1 MRLSFKEELEIDSI
15 KRRLQEICEEL
26 EEHTTQNDPTIASL
40 SFFVGSACK
49 EITTL
54 TSGLQELLYNAT
66 VQDDYEIS
74 DDDDDDDDTSDGWP
88 DDWDDDDDD
97 DDDKDNISEKE

>member
-74 DDDDDDDDTSDGWP
+74 DDDDDDTSDGWP
-88 DDWDDDDDD
+88 DDWDDDDD
-97 DDDKDNISEKE
+97 KDNISEKE

>member
-1 MRLSFKEELEIDSI
+1 MILSFKEELEIDSI

-54 TSGLQELLYNAT
+54 TSSLQELMHNAT

-74 DDDDDDDDTSDGWP
+74 DDDDDDTSDGWP
-88 DDWDDDDDD
+88 DDWDDDDD
-97 DDDKDNISEKE
+97 KDNISEKE